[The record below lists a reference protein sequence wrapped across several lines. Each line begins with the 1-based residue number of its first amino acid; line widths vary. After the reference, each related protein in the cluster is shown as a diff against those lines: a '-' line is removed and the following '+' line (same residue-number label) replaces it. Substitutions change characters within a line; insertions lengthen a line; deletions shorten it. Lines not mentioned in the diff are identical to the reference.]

1 MKLKKIMTLI
11 TISLLLLLFLG
22 CQNNEEINLNPQTV
36 LNDATSRI
44 NDWQSFRFRLEH
56 EKGTTTI
63 SNGMELRVVEGE
75 VVLPR
80 RVKLTG
86 KATVGG
92 QFIELEIVLIDE
104 LSFMTNPLTGKWNQ
118 IDPEDSPF
126 GNFDVREVIANI
138 LKMMKNPDFLSSP
151 LKEEDLKI
159 KGEVIATVFE
169 PLVGLADPNMNA
181 EVHLELDFANMNVK
195 SAKIIG
201 RINPLD
207 PQEVIRIIKI
217 WEVDGNIEV
226 NPPIE
231 PLK

>member
-1 MKLKKIMTLI
+1 MKLKKITTLI

-44 NDWQSFRFRLEH
+44 NDWQSFKFRLEH

-92 QFIELEIVLIDE
+92 QFIELDIVLIDE

-159 KGEVIATVFE
+159 QQPMQYDILLDKLTGEDKGND
-169 PLVGLADPNMNA
+169 LCMRDLM
-181 EVHLELDFANMNVK
+181 
-195 SAKIIG
+195 KIKLLQWI
-201 RINPLD
+201 RS
-207 PQEVIRIIKI
+207 RII
-217 WEVDGNIEV
+217 
-226 NPPIE
+226 
-231 PLK
+231 

>member
-1 MKLKKIMTLI
+1 LKIKIAITFLLI
-11 TISLLLLLFLG
+11 PLFILLFLG
-22 CQNNEEINLNPQTV
+22 CQNNQQIDANPQTL

-44 NDWQSFRFRLEH
+44 NDWKSFKFRLEH

-63 SNGMELRVVEGE
+63 SNGMELRIIEGE

-92 QFIELEIVLIDE
+92 QFIALDIVLIDE

-138 LKMMKNPDFLSSP
+138 LKMMKNPEIISS
-151 LKEEDLKI
+151 KKGANFI
-159 KGEVIATVFE
+159 VKGEVIATVFE
-169 PLVGLADPNMNA
+169 PLVGLADSNMNA
-181 EVHLELDFANMNVK
+181 EVHLELDYVNKDVK
-195 SAKIIG
+195 TAKIIG

-226 NPPIE
+226 NPPID